1 MKTREGIYFGNREI
15 VERYVGDKLIW
26 EKWKEILVIEGKAT
40 LNTKDDKNMRISIRY
55 RSGQLQMRG
64 NISPFL
70 FYGHYGNDDAIIKN
84 SYLLLGNKKYK
95 HVTIFFLKSAS
106 YGIYSDMTMNIKFSS
121 QTEYDE
127 ILKQFDEVNRF
138 QANVIVV
145 DKQ

>member
-40 LNTKDDKNMRISIRY
+40 LNTKDDKKMLISIRY
-55 RSGQLQMRG
+55 RSGQVAMRA
-64 NISPFL
+64 NPFP
-70 FYGHYGNDDAIIKN
+70 YIIYENHEAIIKN
-84 SYLLLGNKKYK
+84 SYLLLDNTKYK
-95 HVTIFFLKSAS
+95 HVTIFSMTSAS
-106 YGIYSDMTMNIKFSS
+106 YGVHSDMIMKIKFSS

-138 QANVIVV
+138 KANVIVV